1 MEARKYSPMIE
12 TLLNTIHEQD
22 DHVLGSLQARIG
34 DSPNIAWYPSAGL
47 DFRDLIEV
55 DRTQAQP
62 DIFFHTDYDAKNVE
76 LRCGVL
82 FEDINTRIYLH
93 RITELAFKTP
103 PVYVVNPDYVDFPE
117 LANPSPKVFL
127 LDVEVN
133 YQRGVLRKPVVYF
146 FMENINFLDEV
157 LLRHGIKLS
166 HFIKV
171 REGMAW
177 GGNRKSIT
185 SAYAFL
191 GNLNVKHVLIDD
203 SADPDKNLIQKLL
216 SKHGLK
222 LIKFVLKN
230 PAQRRNID
238 SWSNLD
244 GVKVLNVFI
253 HPNESLTDDDFE
265 AAIQLCKKP

>member
-1 MEARKYSPMIE
+1 MLNKLLKSAQIEGAKVVEELFAR
-12 TLLNTIHEQD
+12 L
-22 DHVLGSLQARIG
+22 G

-47 DFRDLIEV
+47 DFRDLVEV

-62 DIFFHTDYDAKNVE
+62 EIFFHTDYDAKNVE

-103 PVYVVNPDYVDFPE
+103 TVYVVNPDYVDFPE

-166 HFIKV
+166 HLIKV